1 MASSYM
7 LMFALVLLVEL
18 TTHSSMALPKVKM
31 DEDHTDQDRV
41 VSIAGEDDISEI
53 GPGQL
58 TFRRHPIIEGRLV
71 DEDGTK
77 RIFILADT
85 GVKGSPG
92 REANPAFSR
101 NFPVLS
107 PRGTDHTL
115 DGFNMRDERRSVDD
129 VIPVGRRDIDMLRCM
144 IGRVYRPCWQA

>member
-1 MASSYM
+1 MAYM
-7 LMFALVLLVEL
+7 LMFALALLVEL
-18 TTHSSMALPKVKM
+18 NTHSTMALPKVMM
-31 DEDHTDQDRV
+31 DEERTDQDRLA
-41 VSIAGEDDISEI
+41 SIAGDDDISKI
-53 GPGQL
+53 RPGQL

-85 GVKGSPG
+85 RINESPG
-92 REANPAFSR
+92 KEANLAFSR
-101 NFPVLS
+101 NFPVLT
-107 PRGTDHTL
+107 PRGTDHGL

>member
-1 MASSYM
+1 MASSNM
-7 LMFALVLLVEL
+7 LLVALALLVEC
-18 TTHSSMALPKVKM
+18 THSTMALPKVKIG
-31 DEDHTDQDRV
+31 EEQADRDRLM
-41 VSIAGEDDISEI
+41 SIAGEDDINDI
-53 GPGQL
+53 GTGQL

-85 GVKGSPG
+85 GIKGSPG
-92 REANPAFSR
+92 REANGAFSR

-107 PRGTDHTL
+107 PHGTDHAL
-115 DGFNMRDERRSVDD
+115 DGFDMSDERHSVDD
-129 VIPVGRRDIDMLRCM
+129 VIPVSRRDIDMLRCM